1 MPFPLRFPREM
12 QWLLKAAHL
21 LCTIQGDPERVNLVL
36 ELQQLL
42 IRRIARSK
50 LSHER
55 LQDARLRLKQRLVR
69 ERLIGE
75 KARETKELVLKIQD
89 RCDALEHLR
98 FLYRCFGDG
107 IAAAYHPPQRH
118 RYFYFAQR
126 SFVKERSGLLSR
138 QETFRR
144 RYRALRLGTGMGIPV
159 VLAEVTNMV
168 VQGDICVLA
177 GSEPQPVELKSF
189 VQRARPG
196 RLVDEELRR
205 TMRLLAGAGPADFHR
220 ARNANARPSEEHHAK
235 AHASHLNDCVQQ
247 AMESGIAQ
255 VFPEEGLR
263 YVAIRTDYYQ
273 SKPGCLQ
280 ALKGMASKSLMSIQV
295 APEMAWVPMQPFTLS
310 MTAENAVLF
319 MQGAFQLF
327 VCVDMKV
334 LVSHFTSLG
343 VHAIALMDGVTAL
356 QISNDPEDPGPGAY
370 RVSEVV
376 FQRISCE
383 FIALRSFAQEM
394 AAMLE
399 PAEAPC
405 LHDAGDRDL
414 LFAPAAPDWEET
426 RQHYY
431 DEEGP
436 RLH

>member
-12 QWLLKAAHL
+12 EWLLKAARL
-21 LCTIQGDPERVNLVL
+21 LGTIQGDPGRVSLVL

-50 LSHER
+50 LSHDR

-107 IAAAYHPPQRH
+107 IAATYHPPQRH

-126 SFVKERSGLLSR
+126 TQARERAGFLSR

-144 RYRALRLGTGMGIPV
+144 RYRALRLATGMGIPV
-159 VLAEVTNMV
+159 VLADVTNMLG
-168 VQGDICVLA
+168 QGDICVLA
-177 GSEPQPVELKSF
+177 GSEPQPVELQSLA
-189 VQRARPG
+189 QRGRP
-196 RLVDEELRR
+196 RKLLDDELRR
-205 TMRLLAGAGPADFHR
+205 TLQLLAGGFPADFR
-220 ARNANARPSEEHHAK
+220 STRHAPPPEIHPAT
-235 AHASHLNDCVQQ
+235 AHAAHLNTCVQQ

-263 YVAIRTDYYQ
+263 YVAIRTDHYQ
-273 SKPGCLQ
+273 RNPGCLH

-310 MTAENAVLF
+310 MSAENAVLF

-327 VCVDMKV
+327 VCVDLKV
-334 LVSHFTSLG
+334 LVSHFASLG

-356 QISNDPEDPGPGAY
+356 QISHDPEDFGPGGY
-370 RVSEVV
+370 RVSEVL

-399 PAEAPC
+399 PADAPG
-405 LHDAGDRDL
+405 LQDAGDRDL
-414 LFAPAAPDWEET
+414 LFATPAPEWDEA
-426 RQHYY
+426 RHYY

>member
-12 QWLLKAAHL
+12 EWLLKAARL

-50 LSHER
+50 LSHDR

-107 IAAAYHPPQRH
+107 IAATYHPPQRH

-126 SFVKERSGLLSR
+126 TQAKELAGLLAR
-138 QETFRR
+138 REAFRR
-144 RYRALRLGTGMGIPV
+144 RYRALRLGIGMGIPV
-159 VLAEVTNMV
+159 VLADVTNMV
-168 VQGDICVLA
+168 RQGDICVLA
-177 GSEPQPVELKSF
+177 GSEPQPLELNSLA
-189 VQRARPG
+189 QRGRPG
-196 RLVDEELRR
+196 KLPNEELQR
-205 TMRLLAGAGPADFHR
+205 TMKLLAGGFPADFR
-220 ARNANARPSEEHHAK
+220 RTRNAPPPEIHHPA
-235 AHASHLNDCVQQ
+235 AHAAHLNTCVQQ

-255 VFPEEGLR
+255 VFPEDGLR
-263 YVAIRTDYYQ
+263 YVAIRTDHYQ
-273 SKPGCLQ
+273 DKPGCLH
-280 ALKGMASKSLMSIQV
+280 ALKGMASKSMMSIQV

-334 LVSHFTSLG
+334 LVSHFASLG

-356 QISNDPEDPGPGAY
+356 QISNDPEDLGPGVY
-370 RVSEVV
+370 RVSEVI

-394 AAMLE
+394 VGMLE
-399 PAEAPC
+399 PAQAPGT
-405 LHDAGDRDL
+405 HEAGDRDL
-414 LFAPAAPDWEET
+414 LFAPPAPDWDEA
-426 RQHYY
+426 RHYY

>member
-12 QWLLKAAHL
+12 EWLLKAARL
-21 LCTIQGDPERVNLVL
+21 LGTIQGDPGRVNLVL

-50 LSHER
+50 LSHDR

-107 IAAAYHPPQRH
+107 IAATYHPPQRH

-126 SFVKERSGLLSR
+126 TQAKERAGLISR

-144 RYRALRLGTGMGIPV
+144 RYRALRLGSGMGIPV
-159 VLAEVTNMV
+159 VLADVTNMV
-168 VQGDICVLA
+168 GQGDICVLA
-177 GSEPQPVELKSF
+177 GSEPQPVELTSF
-189 VQRARPG
+189 VQRG
-196 RLVDEELRR
+196 CSGKLLDEELRR
-205 TMRLLAGAGPADFHR
+205 TMQLMAGGFPADFR
-220 ARNANARPSEEHHAK
+220 STRNAPPPEIHPAT
-235 AHASHLNDCVQQ
+235 AHAVHLNTCVQQ
-247 AMESGIAQ
+247 GMESGIAQ
-255 VFPEEGLR
+255 VLPEEGLR
-263 YVAIRTDYYQ
+263 YVAIRTDHYQ
-273 SKPGCLQ
+273 SNPGCLR
-280 ALKGMASKSLMSIQV
+280 ALKGMASKSMMSIQV

-327 VCVDMKV
+327 VCIDMKV
-334 LVSHFTSLG
+334 LVSHFASLG

-356 QISNDPEDPGPGAY
+356 QISNDPEDSGPGSY
-370 RVSEVV
+370 RVSEVI

-394 AAMLE
+394 AGMLE
-399 PAEAPC
+399 PADAHG
-405 LHDAGDRDL
+405 LQDAGDRDL
-414 LFAPAAPDWEET
+414 LFAPPAPEWDEA
-426 RQHYY
+426 RHYY

>member
-1 MPFPLRFPREM
+1 MPLPLRFPREM
-12 QWLLKAAHL
+12 EWLLKAARL
-21 LCTIQGDPERVNLVL
+21 LGTIQGDPGRVNLVL

-50 LSHER
+50 LSHDR

-107 IAAAYHPPQRH
+107 IAATYHPPQRH

-126 SFVKERSGLLSR
+126 TQAKERAGFLSR

-144 RYRALRLGTGMGIPV
+144 RYRALRLATGMGIPV
-159 VLAEVTNMV
+159 VLADVTNMV
-168 VQGDICVLA
+168 GQGDICVLG
-177 GSEPQPVELKSF
+177 GSEPQPVELQSLE
-189 VQRARPG
+189 QRGRPG
-196 RLVDEELRR
+196 MLLDEELRR
-205 TMRLLAGAGPADFHR
+205 TLQLLAGGFPADFR
-220 ARNANARPSEEHHAK
+220 STRHAPPPEIHPAT
-235 AHASHLNDCVQQ
+235 AHAAHLNTCVQQ

-263 YVAIRTDYYQ
+263 YVAIRTDHYQ
-273 SKPGCLQ
+273 GNPGCLH

-327 VCVDMKV
+327 VCVDLKV
-334 LVSHFTSLG
+334 LVSHFASLG

-356 QISNDPEDPGPGAY
+356 QISHDPEDFGPGGY
-370 RVSEVV
+370 RVSEVI

-399 PAEAPC
+399 PADAPG
-405 LHDAGDRDL
+405 LQDAGDRDL
-414 LFAPAAPDWEET
+414 LFAPPAPEWDEA
-426 RQHYY
+426 RHYY

>member
-12 QWLLKAAHL
+12 EWLLKAARL
-21 LCTIQGDPERVNLVL
+21 LGTIQGDPGRVNLVL

-50 LSHER
+50 LSHDR

-107 IAAAYHPPQRH
+107 IAATYHPPQRH

-126 SFVKERSGLLSR
+126 TQAKERAGLISR

-144 RYRALRLGTGMGIPV
+144 RYRALRLGSGMGIPV
-159 VLAEVTNMV
+159 VLADVTNMV
-168 VQGDICVLA
+168 GQGDICVLA
-177 GSEPQPVELKSF
+177 GSEPQPVELTSF
-189 VQRARPG
+189 VQRG
-196 RLVDEELRR
+196 CSGKLLDEELRR
-205 TMRLLAGAGPADFHR
+205 TMQLMAGGFPADFR
-220 ARNANARPSEEHHAK
+220 STRNAPPPEIHPAT
-235 AHASHLNDCVQQ
+235 AHAVHLNTCVQQ
-247 AMESGIAQ
+247 GMESGIAQ
-255 VFPEEGLR
+255 VLPEEGLR
-263 YVAIRTDYYQ
+263 YVAIRTDHYQ
-273 SKPGCLQ
+273 SNPGCLR
-280 ALKGMASKSLMSIQV
+280 ALKGMASKSMMSIQV

-327 VCVDMKV
+327 VCIDMKV
-334 LVSHFTSLG
+334 LVSHFASLG

-356 QISNDPEDPGPGAY
+356 QISNDPEDSGPGSY
-370 RVSEVV
+370 RVSEVI

-394 AAMLE
+394 AGMLE
-399 PAEAPC
+399 PADAHG
-405 LHDAGDRDL
+405 LQDAGDRDL
-414 LFAPAAPDWEET
+414 LFAPPAPEWDEAW
-426 RQHYY
+426 HYY

>member
-12 QWLLKAAHL
+12 EWLLKAARL
-21 LCTIQGDPERVNLVL
+21 LGTIQGDPGRVNLVL

-50 LSHER
+50 LSHDR

-107 IAAAYHPPQRH
+107 IAATYHPPQRH

-126 SFVKERSGLLSR
+126 TQARERAGFLSR

-144 RYRALRLGTGMGIPV
+144 RYRALRLATGMGIPV
-159 VLAEVTNMV
+159 VLADVTNMLG
-168 VQGDICVLA
+168 QGDICVLA
-177 GSEPQPVELKSF
+177 GSEPQPVELQSLA
-189 VQRARPG
+189 QRGRPG
-196 RLVDEELRR
+196 KLLDDELRR
-205 TMRLLAGAGPADFHR
+205 TLQLLAGGFSADFR
-220 ARNANARPSEEHHAK
+220 SARHAPPPEIHPAT
-235 AHASHLNDCVQQ
+235 AHAAHLNTCVQQ

-263 YVAIRTDYYQ
+263 YVAIRTDHYQ
-273 SKPGCLQ
+273 GNPGCLH

-319 MQGAFQLF
+319 MQGAFQLY
-327 VCVDMKV
+327 VCVDLKV
-334 LVSHFTSLG
+334 LVSHFASLG

-356 QISNDPEDPGPGAY
+356 QISHDPEDFGPGAY
-370 RVSEVV
+370 RVSEVL

-399 PAEAPC
+399 PADAPG
-405 LHDAGDRDL
+405 LQDAGDRDL
-414 LFAPAAPDWEET
+414 LFAPPAPEWDEA
-426 RQHYY
+426 RHYY

-436 RLH
+436 LLH

>member
-12 QWLLKAAHL
+12 QWLLKAARL
-21 LCTIQGDPERVNLVL
+21 LGTIQGDPGRVNLVL

-50 LSHER
+50 LSHDR

-107 IAAAYHPPQRH
+107 IAATYHPPQRH

-126 SFVKERSGLLSR
+126 TQAKERAGLLSR

-159 VLAEVTNMV
+159 VLADVTNMV
-168 VQGDICVLA
+168 GQGDICVLA

-189 VQRARPG
+189 VQRGRPG
-196 RLVDEELRR
+196 KLLDEELRR
-205 TMRLLAGAGPADFHR
+205 TMQLLAGAGPAEFHG
-220 ARNANARPSEEHHAK
+220 ARNAPPPEIHPAT
-235 AHASHLNDCVQQ
+235 AHAEHLNTCVQQ
-247 AMESGIAQ
+247 AMQSGIAQ

-263 YVAIRTDYYQ
+263 YVAIRTDHYQ
-273 SKPGCLQ
+273 ANPGCLR

-327 VCVDMKV
+327 VCIDLKV
-334 LVSHFTSLG
+334 LVSHFASLG

-356 QISNDPEDPGPGAY
+356 QISNDPEDSGPGSY
-370 RVSEVV
+370 RVSEVI

-394 AAMLE
+394 AGMLE
-399 PAEAPC
+399 PAEAPG
-405 LHDAGDRDL
+405 LQDAGDRDL
-414 LFAPAAPDWEET
+414 LFAPPAPEWDEA
-426 RQHYY
+426 RHYY

>member
-12 QWLLKAAHL
+12 QWLLKAAQL
-21 LCTIQGDPERVNLVL
+21 LGTIQGDPERVNLVL

-50 LSHER
+50 LSHDR

-126 SFVKERSGLLSR
+126 SLAKERAGLLSR
-138 QETFRR
+138 PETFRK

-159 VLAEVTNMV
+159 VLADVTNMLG
-168 VQGDICVLA
+168 QGDICVLA

-189 VQRARPG
+189 LHRGRPG
-196 RLVDEELRR
+196 QLLDGELRR
-205 TMRLLAGAGPADFHR
+205 TMQLLAGAGPADFHS
-220 ARNANARPSEEHHAK
+220 ARNALPLEIHHPT
-235 AHASHLNDCVQQ
+235 AHAAHLNGCVQQ

-255 VFPEEGLR
+255 VFPEDGLR

-273 SKPGCLQ
+273 STPGCLQ

-327 VCVDMKV
+327 VCVDLKV
-334 LVSHFTSLG
+334 LVSHFASLG

-356 QISNDPEDPGPGAY
+356 QISNDPEDSGPGTY
-370 RVSEVV
+370 RVSEVL

-394 AAMLE
+394 AGMLE
-399 PAEAPC
+399 PADAPG
-405 LHDAGDRDL
+405 LQDAGDRDL
-414 LFAPAAPDWEET
+414 LFAPPET
-426 RQHYY
+426 EWDEARHYY

>member
-12 QWLLKAAHL
+12 EWLLKAARL
-21 LCTIQGDPERVNLVL
+21 LGTIQGDPGRVNLVL

-50 LSHER
+50 LSHDR

-107 IAAAYHPPQRH
+107 IAATYHPPQRH

-126 SFVKERSGLLSR
+126 TQAKERAGLISR

-159 VLAEVTNMV
+159 VLADVTNMV
-168 VQGDICVLA
+168 GQGDICVLA
-177 GSEPQPVELKSF
+177 GSEPQPVELTSF
-189 VQRARPG
+189 VQRG
-196 RLVDEELRR
+196 CSGKLLDEELRR
-205 TMRLLAGAGPADFHR
+205 TMQLLAGGFPVDFR
-220 ARNANARPSEEHHAK
+220 STRNAPPPEIHPAT
-235 AHASHLNDCVQQ
+235 AHAVHLNTCVQLG
-247 AMESGIAQ
+247 MESGIAQ
-255 VFPEEGLR
+255 VLPEEGLR
-263 YVAIRTDYYQ
+263 YVAIRTDHYQ
-273 SKPGCLQ
+273 SNPGCLR
-280 ALKGMASKSLMSIQV
+280 ALKGMASKSMMSIQV

-319 MQGAFQLF
+319 MQGAFHLF
-327 VCVDMKV
+327 VCIDLKV
-334 LVSHFTSLG
+334 LVSHFASLG

-356 QISNDPEDPGPGAY
+356 QISNDPEDSGPGSY
-370 RVSEVV
+370 RVSEVI

-394 AAMLE
+394 AGMLE
-399 PAEAPC
+399 PADAHG
-405 LHDAGDRDL
+405 LQDAGDRDL
-414 LFAPAAPDWEET
+414 LFAPPAPERDEA
-426 RQHYY
+426 RHYY

>member
-12 QWLLKAAHL
+12 EWLLKAARL
-21 LCTIQGDPERVNLVL
+21 LGTIQGDPGRVNLVL

-50 LSHER
+50 LSHDR

-107 IAAAYHPPQRH
+107 IAATYHPPQRH

-126 SFVKERSGLLSR
+126 TLARERAGFLSR

-144 RYRALRLGTGMGIPV
+144 RYRALRLATGMGIPV
-159 VLAEVTNMV
+159 VLADVTNMV
-168 VQGDICVLA
+168 GQGDICVLA
-177 GSEPQPVELKSF
+177 GSEPQPVELQSLA
-189 VQRARPG
+189 QRGRPG
-196 RLVDEELRR
+196 MLLDDELQR
-205 TMRLLAGAGPADFHR
+205 TMQLLAGGFPADFR
-220 ARNANARPSEEHHAK
+220 STRHAPPPEIHPAT
-235 AHASHLNDCVQQ
+235 AHAAHLNTCVQQ

-263 YVAIRTDYYQ
+263 YVAIRTDHYQ
-273 SKPGCLQ
+273 GNPGCLH

-310 MTAENAVLF
+310 MTAENAVPF

-327 VCVDMKV
+327 VCVDLKV
-334 LVSHFTSLG
+334 LVSHFASLG

-356 QISNDPEDPGPGAY
+356 QISHDPEDFGPGAY
-370 RVSEVV
+370 RVSEVL

-399 PAEAPC
+399 PADAPG
-405 LHDAGDRDL
+405 LQDAGDRDL
-414 LFAPAAPDWEET
+414 LFAPPAPEWDEA
-426 RQHYY
+426 RHYY